1 MMSKLKSLFNLNIA
15 FITCSLLLLQI
26 MVVILSWMI
35 KTIYPDFNGRS
46 LLSGEGVRWFLGNF
60 TNNVASNILVWII
73 LIGLSWGAI
82 HASHIL
88 RVFKRS
94 HTLSYR
100 ERLGFRVVL
109 IEIMI
114 WFIVIVLLSFIP
126 HAAMLSITGQ
136 LFPSSFSKSIVPLI
150 AFIALFSSIT
160 YGLIIGRLRKG
171 NLIIEALSNGIKQIA
186 PYIIIYIILVQLIYS
201 IKFVL
206 LI

>member
-1 MMSKLKSLFNLNIA
+1 MSKLKSLFNLNIA

-35 KTIYPDFNGRS
+35 KTIYPEFNGRS

-82 HASHIL
+82 RASNIL
-88 RVFKRS
+88 QVFKRS

-109 IEIMI
+109 IEVMI
-114 WFIVIVLLSFIP
+114 WFTVIALLSFIP

>member
-1 MMSKLKSLFNLNIA
+1 MSKLKSLFNLNIT
-15 FITCSLLLLQI
+15 FITCSLLLFQI

-60 TNNVASNILVWII
+60 TNNVASYILVWII
-73 LIGLSWGAI
+73 LIGLSWGSI
-82 HASHIL
+82 RASNIL
-88 RVFKRS
+88 QVFKRS

-114 WFIVIVLLSFIP
+114 WVIVIVLLSFIP

>member
-1 MMSKLKSLFNLNIA
+1 MSKLKSLFNLNIA

-35 KTIYPDFNGRS
+35 KTIYPEFNGRS

-88 RVFKRS
+88 QVFKRS

-160 YGLIIGRLRKG
+160 YGLIIRRLRKG

-186 PYIIIYIILVQLIYS
+186 PYIIIYILSLIHISEPTRPY
-201 IKFVL
+201 
-206 LI
+206 

>member
-1 MMSKLKSLFNLNIA
+1 MSKLKSLFNLNIT

-35 KTIYPDFNGRS
+35 KTIYPEFNGRS

-73 LIGLSWGAI
+73 LIGLSWGGI
-82 HASHIL
+82 RASNIL
-88 RVFKRS
+88 QVFKRS

-100 ERLGFRVVL
+100 ERLGFRIVL

-114 WFIVIVLLSFIP
+114 WFTIIALLSFIP

-186 PYIIIYIILVQLIYS
+186 PYIIIYLILIQLIYS

>member
-1 MMSKLKSLFNLNIA
+1 MMSKLKSLFNLNIT
-15 FITCSLLLLQI
+15 FITCSLLLFQI

-82 HASHIL
+82 RASNIL
-88 RVFKRS
+88 QVFKRS

-114 WFIVIVLLSFIP
+114 WVIVIVLLSFIP

-150 AFIALFSSIT
+150 TFIALFNSIT

>member
-1 MMSKLKSLFNLNIA
+1 MMSKLKSLFNLNIT

-60 TNNVASNILVWII
+60 TNNVASNIFVWII
-73 LIGLSWGAI
+73 LIGLSWGSI
-82 HASHIL
+82 RASNIL
-88 RVFKRS
+88 QVFKRS

-114 WFIVIVLLSFIP
+114 WFIVIALLSFIP

>member
-1 MMSKLKSLFNLNIA
+1 MSKLKSLFNLNIA

-35 KTIYPDFNGRS
+35 KTIYPEFNGRS

-88 RVFKRS
+88 QVFKRS

-126 HAAMLSITGQ
+126 NAAMLSITGQ

>member
-1 MMSKLKSLFNLNIA
+1 MMSKLKSLFNLNIT
-15 FITCSLLLLQI
+15 FITCSLLLFQI

-73 LIGLSWGAI
+73 LIGLSWGSI
-82 HASHIL
+82 RASNIL
-88 RVFKRS
+88 QVFKRS

-114 WFIVIVLLSFIP
+114 WVIVIVLLSFIP

-150 AFIALFSSIT
+150 TFIALFSSIT
-160 YGLIIGRLRKG
+160 YGLIIGKLRKG

>member
-1 MMSKLKSLFNLNIA
+1 MMSKLKSLFNLNIT

-46 LLSGEGVRWFLGNF
+46 LLSGEGVRWFLGN
-60 TNNVASNILVWII
+60 VASNILVWII

-88 RVFKRS
+88 QVFKRS

-160 YGLIIGRLRKG
+160 YGLIIRRLRKG

>member
-1 MMSKLKSLFNLNIA
+1 MSKLKSLFKLNIT
-15 FITCSLLLLQI
+15 FTTCSLLLLQI

-35 KTIYPDFNGRS
+35 KTIYPEFNGRS

-73 LIGLSWGAI
+73 LIGLSWGSI
-82 HASHIL
+82 RASNIL
-88 RVFKRS
+88 QVFKRS

-114 WFIVIVLLSFIP
+114 WVIVIVLLSFIP

>member
-1 MMSKLKSLFNLNIA
+1 MSKLKSLFNLNIA

-35 KTIYPDFNGRS
+35 KTIYPEFNGRS

-82 HASHIL
+82 RASNIL
-88 RVFKRS
+88 QVFKRS

-114 WFIVIVLLSFIP
+114 WFIVIALLSFIP

>member
-1 MMSKLKSLFNLNIA
+1 MSKLKSLFKLNIA

-35 KTIYPDFNGRS
+35 KTIYPEFNGRS

-60 TNNVASNILVWII
+60 TNNVASTILVWII
-73 LIGLSWGAI
+73 LIGLSWGVI
-82 HASHIL
+82 RASNIL
-88 RVFKRS
+88 QVFKRS

-114 WFIVIVLLSFIP
+114 WFTVIALLSFIP

-160 YGLIIGRLRKG
+160 YGLIIGRFRKG

>member
-1 MMSKLKSLFNLNIA
+1 MMSKLKSLFNLNIT
-15 FITCSLLLLQI
+15 FITCSLLLFQI

-35 KTIYPDFNGRS
+35 KTLYPDFNGRS

-73 LIGLSWGAI
+73 LIGLSWGSI
-82 HASHIL
+82 RASNIL
-88 RVFKRS
+88 QVFKRS

-114 WFIVIVLLSFIP
+114 WVIVIVLLSFIP

>member
-1 MMSKLKSLFNLNIA
+1 MSKLKSLFNLNIA

-35 KTIYPDFNGRS
+35 KTIYPEFNGRS

-82 HASHIL
+82 RASNIL
-88 RVFKRS
+88 QVFKRS

-100 ERLGFRVVL
+100 ERLGFRIVL

>member
-1 MMSKLKSLFNLNIA
+1 MSKLKSLFNLNIT
-15 FITCSLLLLQI
+15 FITCSLLLFQI

-73 LIGLSWGAI
+73 LIGLSWGSI
-82 HASHIL
+82 RASNIL
-88 RVFKRS
+88 QVFKRS

-114 WFIVIVLLSFIP
+114 WVIVIVLLSFIP

-160 YGLIIGRLRKG
+160 YGLIIGKLRKG

>member
-1 MMSKLKSLFNLNIA
+1 MDDKNNLSRIH
-15 FITCSLLLLQI
+15 
-26 MVVILSWMI
+26 
-35 KTIYPDFNGRS
+35 GRS

-82 HASHIL
+82 RASNIL
-88 RVFKRS
+88 QVFKRS

-114 WFIVIVLLSFIP
+114 WVIVIVLLSFIP

>member
-1 MMSKLKSLFNLNIA
+1 MSKLKSLFNLNIT
-15 FITCSLLLLQI
+15 FITCSLLLFQI

-73 LIGLSWGAI
+73 LIGLSWGSI
-82 HASHIL
+82 RASNIL
-88 RVFKRS
+88 QVFKRS

-114 WFIVIVLLSFIP
+114 WVIVIVLLSFIP

-160 YGLIIGRLRKG
+160 YGLIIGRLGKG

>member
-1 MMSKLKSLFNLNIA
+1 MSKLKSLFNLNIA

-35 KTIYPDFNGRS
+35 KTIYPEFNGRS

-82 HASHIL
+82 RASNIL
-88 RVFKRS
+88 QVFKRS

-100 ERLGFRVVL
+100 ERLGFHVVL

-114 WFIVIVLLSFIP
+114 WFTVIALLSFIP

-186 PYIIIYIILVQLIYS
+186 PYIIIYIILIQLIYS

>member
-35 KTIYPDFNGRS
+35 KTIYPEFNGRS

-73 LIGLSWGAI
+73 LLGLSWGAI
-82 HASHIL
+82 RASHIL
-88 RVFKRS
+88 QVFKRS

>member
-1 MMSKLKSLFNLNIA
+1 MSKLKSLFNLNIA
-15 FITCSLLLLQI
+15 FTTCSLLLLQI

-88 RVFKRS
+88 QVFKRS

>member
-1 MMSKLKSLFNLNIA
+1 MMSKLKSLFNLNIT

-82 HASHIL
+82 RASNIL
-88 RVFKRS
+88 QVFKRS

-114 WFIVIVLLSFIP
+114 WVIVIVLLSFIP

>member
-1 MMSKLKSLFNLNIA
+1 MMSKLKSLFNLNIT
-15 FITCSLLLLQI
+15 FITCSLLLFQI

-82 HASHIL
+82 RASNIL
-88 RVFKRS
+88 QVFKRS

-114 WFIVIVLLSFIP
+114 WFIVIALLSFIP

-150 AFIALFSSIT
+150 TFIALFSSIT

>member
-1 MMSKLKSLFNLNIA
+1 MSKLKSLFNLNIA
-15 FITCSLLLLQI
+15 FITCSLLLFQI

-35 KTIYPDFNGRS
+35 KTIYPEFNGRS

-82 HASHIL
+82 RASNIL
-88 RVFKRS
+88 QVFKRS

-114 WFIVIVLLSFIP
+114 WVIVIVLLSFIP

>member
-1 MMSKLKSLFNLNIA
+1 MSKLKSLFKLNIT
-15 FITCSLLLLQI
+15 FITCGLLLLHI
-26 MVVILSWMI
+26 IVVILSWMI
-35 KTIYPDFNGRS
+35 KTIYPEFNGRS

-73 LIGLSWGAI
+73 LIGLSWGSI
-82 HASHIL
+82 RASNIL
-88 RVFKRS
+88 QVFKRS

-100 ERLGFRVVL
+100 ERLGFRIVL

-114 WFIVIVLLSFIP
+114 WGIVIVLLSFIP

>member
-1 MMSKLKSLFNLNIA
+1 MMSKLKSLFNLNIT
-15 FITCSLLLLQI
+15 FITCSLLLFQI

-73 LIGLSWGAI
+73 LIGLSWGSI
-82 HASHIL
+82 RASNIL
-88 RVFKRS
+88 QVFKRS
-94 HTLSYR
+94 LTLSYR

-114 WFIVIVLLSFIP
+114 WVIVIVLLSFIP

>member
-1 MMSKLKSLFNLNIA
+1 MSKLKSLFNLNIA

-82 HASHIL
+82 RSSNIL
-88 RVFKRS
+88 QVFKRS

>member
-1 MMSKLKSLFNLNIA
+1 MMSKLKSLFNLNIT

-35 KTIYPDFNGRS
+35 KTIYPEFNGRS

-88 RVFKRS
+88 QVFKRS

-109 IEIMI
+109 IEIII
-114 WFIVIVLLSFIP
+114 WFTVIALLSFIP

>member
-1 MMSKLKSLFNLNIA
+1 MMSKLKSLFNLNIT
-15 FITCSLLLLQI
+15 FITCSLLLFQI

-73 LIGLSWGAI
+73 LIGLSWGGI
-82 HASHIL
+82 HASRIL
-88 RVFKRS
+88 QVFKRS

>member
-1 MMSKLKSLFNLNIA
+1 MMSKLKSLFNLNIT
-15 FITCSLLLLQI
+15 FITCSLLLFQI

-73 LIGLSWGAI
+73 LIGLSWGSI
-82 HASHIL
+82 RASNIL
-88 RVFKRS
+88 QVFKRS

-114 WFIVIVLLSFIP
+114 WVIVIVLLSFIP

-150 AFIALFSSIT
+150 AFITLFSSIT

>member
-1 MMSKLKSLFNLNIA
+1 MSKLKSLFNLNIA

-35 KTIYPDFNGRS
+35 KTIYPEFNGRS

-82 HASHIL
+82 RASNIL
-88 RVFKRS
+88 QVFKRS

-100 ERLGFRVVL
+100 ERLGFRIVL

-114 WFIVIVLLSFIP
+114 WFTVIALLSFIP

>member
-88 RVFKRS
+88 QVFKRS

-150 AFIALFSSIT
+150 TFIALFNSIT

>member
-1 MMSKLKSLFNLNIA
+1 MMSKLKSLFNLNIT

-35 KTIYPDFNGRS
+35 KTIYPEFNGRS

-88 RVFKRS
+88 QVFKRS

-160 YGLIIGRLRKG
+160 YGLIIRRLRKG

>member
-1 MMSKLKSLFNLNIA
+1 MSKLKSLFNLNIT
-15 FITCSLLLLQI
+15 FITCSLLLFQI

-88 RVFKRS
+88 QVFKRS

-114 WFIVIVLLSFIP
+114 WVIVIVLLSFIP

>member
-1 MMSKLKSLFNLNIA
+1 MKSKLKSLFKLSIA

-35 KTIYPDFNGRS
+35 KTIYPEFNGRS

-73 LIGLSWGAI
+73 LLGLSWGAI
-82 HASHIL
+82 RASNIL
-88 RVFKRS
+88 QVFKRS

-114 WFIVIVLLSFIP
+114 WFIVIALLSFIP

-136 LFPSSFSKSIVPLI
+136 LFPSSFSKSIIPLI

-171 NLIIEALSNGIKQIA
+171 NLIIEALSNGIKQIT
-186 PYIIIYIILVQLIYS
+186 PYIIIYIIFIQLFYS
-201 IKFVL
+201 VKFVL

>member
-1 MMSKLKSLFNLNIA
+1 MSKLKSLFKLNIA

-35 KTIYPDFNGRS
+35 KTIYPEFNGRS
-46 LLSGEGVRWFLGNF
+46 LLSGEGVRWFWGNF

-82 HASHIL
+82 RASNIL
-88 RVFKRS
+88 QVFKRS

-114 WFIVIVLLSFIP
+114 WFTVIALLSFIP

-150 AFIALFSSIT
+150 TFIALFNSIT

>member
-1 MMSKLKSLFNLNIA
+1 MSKLKSLFNLNIA

-35 KTIYPDFNGRS
+35 KTIYPEFNGRS

-82 HASHIL
+82 RASNIL
-88 RVFKRS
+88 QVFKRS

-100 ERLGFRVVL
+100 ERLGFRIVL

-114 WFIVIVLLSFIP
+114 WFIIIVLLSFIP

-150 AFIALFSSIT
+150 AFITLFSSIT

>member
-1 MMSKLKSLFNLNIA
+1 MKSKLKSLFKLSIA

-35 KTIYPDFNGRS
+35 KIIYPEFNGRS
-46 LLSGEGVRWFLGNF
+46 LLSGEGVRWFFGNF

-73 LIGLSWGAI
+73 LLGLSWGAI
-82 HASHIL
+82 RSSNIL
-88 RVFKRS
+88 QVFKRS

-114 WFIVIVLLSFIP
+114 WFIVIALLSFIP

-136 LFPSSFSKSIVPLI
+136 LFPSSFSKSIIPLI

-171 NLIIEALSNGIKQIA
+171 NLIIEALSNGIKQIT
-186 PYIIIYIILVQLIYS
+186 PYIIIYIIFIQLFYS
-201 IKFVL
+201 VKFVL

>member
-35 KTIYPDFNGRS
+35 KTIYPEFNGRS

-82 HASHIL
+82 RASNIL
-88 RVFKRS
+88 QVFKRS

-114 WFIVIVLLSFIP
+114 WFTVIALLSFIT